1 MSFVVSGN
9 EQAVSCHE
17 NIMVFGHFT
26 KFQHFIM
33 SIICKCNSRFRYFG
47 VVSGRLGHFRLI

>member
-17 NIMVFGHFT
+17 IIMVFGHFI
-26 KFQHFIM
+26 KFWHFIM
-33 SIICKCNSRFRYFG
+33 FIICKTCSLG
-47 VVSGRLGHFRLI
+47 KLTVGIVSSMKQSF

>member
-17 NIMVFGHFT
+17 IIMVFGHFIKT
-26 KFQHFIM
+26 AERGIDTEPTCFDKF
-33 SIICKCNSRFRYFG
+33 
-47 VVSGRLGHFRLI
+47 